1 MRHNFFYEDGQP
13 TSIIP
18 RIEDKNLTPE
28 QVRSFMEE
36 LIALELFTHKRQMKF
51 TSIDKAKYV
60 DNKVTRLF

>member
-1 MRHNFFYEDGQP
+1 
-13 TSIIP
+13 
-18 RIEDKNLTPE
+18 
-28 QVRSFMEE
+28 MEE